1 MAGSN
6 SGVLRVTSGRGGD
19 DEKLVK
25 LVGPTDIFQKNP
37 DFFAFSLQ
45 NQFFIAKIKF
55 FDAEVNFSMKSCVFS
70 ALASWPLHVLMAL
83 APPIPSSLVV

>member
-1 MAGSN
+1 MLLKSLP
-6 SGVLRVTSGRGGD
+6 LRPPQDLPGGEGWPRGKGVTSGRRGEG

-25 LVGPTDIFQKNP
+25 LVGPTDIFPKNP

-55 FDAEVNFSMKSCVFS
+55 LDAKINFQ
-70 ALASWPLHVLMAL
+70 
-83 APPIPSSLVV
+83 